1 MTSKVD
7 FAEAQIIYS
16 VGDDASGA
24 YIIVSGYVDLY
35 SKNGIRL
42 ATLGEGEIF
51 GELGQLMS
59 RSRSVTAKARSK
71 CSATFIPK
79 DILLEKFE
87 NSDTAIQGIFRAV
100 AVRLKKSNQELET
113 LYEKFDKLQ
122 SDNAKLHGV
131 VAKLK
136 RSL

>member
-1 MTSKVD
+1 MTFRVGFSE
-7 FAEAQIIYS
+7 AEIIYS
-16 VGDDASGA
+16 AGDDASGA
-24 YIIVSGYVDLY
+24 YIIVTGHVDLY
-35 SKNGIRL
+35 SQNGIRL

-87 NSDTAIQGIFRAV
+87 NSDAAIQGIFRAV
-100 AVRLKKSNQELET
+100 AVRLKKSNQELES
-113 LYEKFDKLQ
+113 LHGKFDKLQ
-122 SDNAKLHGV
+122 SDNAKLHGEI
-131 VAKLK
+131 ARLK
-136 RSL
+136 RVL

>member
-1 MTSKVD
+1 MRRELILLCQAMS
-7 FAEAQIIYS
+7 IY
-16 VGDDASGA
+16 
-24 YIIVSGYVDLY
+24 IQ
-35 SKNGIRL
+35 KM
-42 ATLGEGEIF
+42 
-51 GELGQLMS
+51 ELGWQRSVKGKFLENWQLMS

-79 DILLEKFE
+79 DVLLEKFE

-113 LYEKFDKLQ
+113 LYEKCDKLQ
-122 SDNAKLHGV
+122 SDNAKLHGE

>member
-24 YIIVSGYVDLY
+24 YIIVSGHVDLY

-79 DILLEKFE
+79 DVLLEKFE

-122 SDNAKLHGV
+122 SDNAKLHGE

>member
-16 VGDDASGA
+16 VGDDSSGA

-79 DILLEKFE
+79 DVLLEKFE

-122 SDNAKLHGV
+122 SDNAKLHGE

>member
-1 MTSKVD
+1 MTFRVGFSE
-7 FAEAQIIYS
+7 AEIIYS
-16 VGDDASGA
+16 AGDDASGA
-24 YIIVSGYVDLY
+24 YIIVSGHVDLY
-35 SKNGIRL
+35 SQNGIRL

-87 NSDTAIQGIFRAV
+87 NSDAAIQGIFRAV
-100 AVRLKKSNQELET
+100 AVRLKKSNQELES
-113 LYEKFDKLQ
+113 LHGKFDKLQ
-122 SDNAKLHGV
+122 SDNAKLHGEI
-131 VAKLK
+131 ARLK
-136 RSL
+136 RVL

>member
-1 MTSKVD
+1 MTFRVGFSE
-7 FAEAQIIYS
+7 AEIIYS
-16 VGDDASGA
+16 AGDDASGA
-24 YIIVSGYVDLY
+24 YIIVSGHVDLY
-35 SKNGIRL
+35 SQNGIRL

-87 NSDTAIQGIFRAV
+87 NSDAAIQGIFRAV

-113 LYEKFDKLQ
+113 LHGKFDKLQ
-122 SDNAKLHGV
+122 SDNAKLHGEI
-131 VAKLK
+131 ARLK
-136 RSL
+136 RVL

>member
-1 MTSKVD
+1 MTFRVGFSE
-7 FAEAQIIYS
+7 AEIIYS
-16 VGDDASGA
+16 AGDDASGA
-24 YIIVSGYVDLY
+24 YIIVSGHVDLY
-35 SKNGIRL
+35 SQNGIRL

-87 NSDTAIQGIFRAV
+87 NSDAAIQGIFRAV
-100 AVRLKKSNQELET
+100 AVRLKKSNQEL
-113 LYEKFDKLQ
+113 LLAF
-122 SDNAKLHGV
+122 
-131 VAKLK
+131 
-136 RSL
+136 

>member
-79 DILLEKFE
+79 DVLLEKFE